1 MDDLEDPDDLDD
13 LEDLDSL
20 EEWTVAVPCATWST
34 DSSSAGVAT
43 AGTCNGYDNE
53 HCM

>member
-1 MDDLEDPDDLDD
+1 MENLEDPDDLDD

-20 EEWTVAVPCATWST
+20 EERTVAVLCATWNT

-43 AGTCNGYDNE
+43 ADTLSSGLTSS
-53 HCM
+53 